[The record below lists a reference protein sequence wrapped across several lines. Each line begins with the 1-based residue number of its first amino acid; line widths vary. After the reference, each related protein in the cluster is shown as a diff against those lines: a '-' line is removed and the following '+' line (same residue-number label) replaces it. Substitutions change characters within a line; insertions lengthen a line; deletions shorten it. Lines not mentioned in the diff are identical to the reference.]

1 MGLHTTI
8 FPHSSFHTD
17 DKETKDATAAGGSIG
32 RDGCLCALWWKC
44 PFPPNLSKPIP
55 YTCYCKGKPLQVSGH
70 KRKLCCTAGSTKT
83 MPSCQES
90 LRQSLKTN
98 WSSMQYWAAF
108 SSGFTQPPPNPKHIC
123 SLFSKVPR
131 KGLFV
136 AIYNGTVGWKMCF
149 TRNEQAAWF
158 CNAFAKFARFVRHHF
173 VLGSTHAS
181 TLLQLDH
188 LTRSRRR
195 VDWQKK
201 VETQVRPNCTAL
213 YTNWMW
219 QNLI

>member
-17 DKETKDATAAGGSIG
+17 DKETKDATAADGSIG
-32 RDGCLCALWWKC
+32 RNGCPCALWWKC
-44 PFPPNLSKPIP
+44 PFPPHLSK
-55 YTCYCKGKPLQVSGH
+55 THPLY
-70 KRKLCCTAGSTKT
+70 L
-83 MPSCQES
+83 
-90 LRQSLKTN
+90 LL
-98 WSSMQYWAAF
+98 QYWAAF

-136 AIYNGTVGWKMCF
+136 VIYNGTVGWKMCF

-181 TLLQLDH
+181 TLRCCNSTTWPDQTKKDWSTDKKTLKLGPDQIAQLCIQTGCDKIWFS
-188 LTRSRRR
+188 LPKMLFNYFAELKL
-195 VDWQKK
+195 V
-201 VETQVRPNCTAL
+201 
-213 YTNWMW
+213 
-219 QNLI
+219 

>member
-17 DKETKDATAAGGSIG
+17 DKETKDATAADGSIG
-32 RDGCLCALWWKC
+32 RNGCPCALWWKC
-44 PFPPNLSKPIP
+44 PFPPHLSKPIP
-55 YTCYCKGKPLQVSGH
+55 YTCYCKGRPLQVSGH

-98 WSSMQYWAAF
+98 WSSMLYWAAF
-108 SSGFTQPPPNPKHIC
+108 SSGFTQPPSNPKHVC

-149 TRNEQAAWF
+149 TRNEQAGP
-158 CNAFAKFARFVRHHF
+158 
-173 VLGSTHAS
+173 GSATLLQSLQGLWGTTLYWAQLTQAS
-181 TLLQLDH
+181 TLQLAPD
-188 LTRSRRR
+188 
-195 VDWQKK
+195 VNI
-201 VETQVRPNCTAL
+201 RPN
-213 YTNWMW
+213 
-219 QNLI
+219 